1 MLYAFFLWAQEQ
13 KAAQQP
19 EGPPP
24 WTTLVLFGGL
34 FALFYFLVILP
45 MKRKD
50 RQQREAIFNALKKND
65 RVLTHAGILGT
76 VVSIKDKEDEVTLR
90 IDDTTNARL
99 SVLKSSIVRIYSK
112 DDASKGDTSE
122 AIKAGSPP
130 RS

>member
-13 KAAQQP
+13 KAAQP

-24 WTTLVLFGGL
+24 WTTLIMFAGL

-99 SVLKSSIVRIYSK
+99 SVLKSSIVRIFTK
-112 DDASKGDTSE
+112 EDAGKGDTSE